1 MLTGKEDDKVSLLAG
16 DMTIYI
22 SDPKSFT
29 RKPLQWDVKLIHK
42 KSIAHEYAYGK
53 WTKRVSNTIHNSLK
67 NDIF

>member
-42 KSIAHEYAYGK
+42 KSMPTNMHMANGL
-53 WTKRVSNTIHNSLK
+53 RG
-67 NDIF
+67 